1 MKKQIILTFIVLSCA
16 LLVFALSFL
25 PTDTPL
31 QNDDFKMLHGTSLDF
46 SANLPPAQN
55 EVSATISP
63 PAVRIYLFKGLPF
76 ELNSVRLISVI
87 QITLILIFIS
97 LFIKPRNP
105 KVECIFDS
113 DGKK

>member
-1 MKKQIILTFIVLSCA
+1 MKKQIILTFIVLSCT

-25 PTDTPL
+25 YPDTPL
-31 QNDDFKMLHGTSLDF
+31 QNDEFNTLNGASFDF
-46 SANLPPAQN
+46 SANLPPMQN

-63 PAVRIYLFKGLPF
+63 PSVRIYLFKGLPF
-76 ELNSVRLISVI
+76 KLNSVRLISII
-87 QITLILIFIS
+87 QITLISIFIS
-97 LFIKPRNP
+97 LFIKPCNP